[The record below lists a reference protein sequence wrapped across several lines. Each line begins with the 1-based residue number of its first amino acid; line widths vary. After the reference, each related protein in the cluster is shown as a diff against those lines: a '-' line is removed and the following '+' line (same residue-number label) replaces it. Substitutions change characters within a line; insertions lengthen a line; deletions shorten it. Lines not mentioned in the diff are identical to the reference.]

1 MARHYV
7 YEKLEIYKD
16 DWYINNIDIITLL
29 WIICVSF
36 NLCKYI
42 SNENDLLQLANVWQK
57 NGMIIRKNFKVSP
70 LKSSNSLLS
79 CHVVAN
85 GLKNGKATRSIFHL
99 VFEYLRVV
107 TKE

>member
-1 MARHYV
+1 MARHDV

-36 NLCKYI
+36 NLYRYT
-42 SNENDLLQLANVWQK
+42 SNENDLVQPVIAWQK
-57 NGMIIRKNFKVSP
+57 NGMIIRKIFKFSP
-70 LKSSNSLLS
+70 LKSSNSLHS

-85 GLKNGKATRSIFHL
+85 GLKKWKG
-99 VFEYLRVV
+99 Y
-107 TKE
+107 